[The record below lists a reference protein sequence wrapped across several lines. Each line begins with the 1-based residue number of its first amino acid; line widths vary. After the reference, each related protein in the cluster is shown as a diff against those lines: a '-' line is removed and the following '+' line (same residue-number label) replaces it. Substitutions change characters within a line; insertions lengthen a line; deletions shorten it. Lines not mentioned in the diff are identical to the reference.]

1 MINLFKS
8 TGVVR
13 RIDIA
18 GRISIPKEI
27 RKKHRLDEDDPV
39 EIGEDEE
46 NIVLRKYSAV
56 GQFSDSSKSI
66 LDSFSYVTGL
76 PVILCDTDMVIYS
89 QKTALLSGKRISDEL
104 YEHIKKKAERCL
116 SMQVLQDGS
125 VISSEIEII
134 YSQSRAVVGALIIPE
149 CDREITESQM
159 DCLRLCAKAIGQL
172 VG

>member
-1 MINLFKS
+1 MFKS

-56 GQFSDSSKSI
+56 GQFPDSAKSI
-66 LDSFSYVTGL
+66 IESFSSVSGL
-76 PVILCDTDMVIYS
+76 PVILCDTDMVVIS

-104 YEHIKKKAERCL
+104 YEHIKKKSERIPSTPVL
-116 SMQVLQDGS
+116 SEGS
-125 VISSEIEII
+125 VISGEIEII
-134 YSQSRAVVGALIIPE
+134 YSQSRATVGALIIPE
-149 CDREITESQM
+149 CDKEITESQM